1 MFDLPNRS
9 FLTRATLVPSELGF
23 LATALRAEQR
33 QVCGSSA
40 TTTELC
46 PV

>member
-1 MFDLPNRS
+1 MFDLRNRS
-9 FLTRATLVPSELGF
+9 FLTRATSCRLSSASLLQLSE
-23 LATALRAEQR
+23 AEQR

-46 PV
+46 AV